1 MSKRDFQ
8 DIKVNDPYPGVL
20 QIELNRPEARNALR
34 NQTLEE
40 ISNALVCA
48 EKEEVRCVVING
60 SEKCFAAGADIKE
73 LQKLN
78 PSSSATNPRIKYW
91 KAIRDYP
98 LPLIAAVNGYA
109 LGGGCELAMHC
120 DIIIAGKN
128 ASFGQP
134 EIRLGIIPGAGGTQ
148 RLIRAVGKS
157 QAMEMILTGQ
167 FIDADRALSCNLVS
181 KVVNTEQTVAEA
193 LDLAQ
198 KISKMPPIA
207 IKLAKKSLLS
217 AYELSLSEALE
228 FERQHFAHLTGTKD
242 MQIGIKSFL
251 NKHSANFVGE

>member
-1 MSKRDFQ
+1 MSKQDFQ
-8 DIKVNDPYPGVL
+8 DIKVNHPYPGVL
-20 QIELNRPEARNALR
+20 QIELNRPEAHNALR
-34 NQTLEE
+34 NLTLKE
-40 ISNALVCA
+40 ISNALAYA
-48 EKEEVRCVVING
+48 EKEKVLCVVING

-78 PSSSATNPRIKYW
+78 PSSSATNPRIEYW
-91 KAIRDYP
+91 KTIQNYP
-98 LPLIAAVNGYA
+98 RPLIAAVNGYA

-120 DIIIAGKN
+120 DILIAGEN

-148 RLIRAVGKS
+148 RLVHAVGKS

-167 FIDADRALSCNLVS
+167 FIDASRALSCNLVS
-181 KVVNTEQTVAEA
+181 KVVRSEQTVTEA
-193 LDLAQ
+193 LDLAL
-198 KISKMPPIA
+198 KISKMPSIA

-217 AYELSLSEALE
+217 AYELSLNEALE
-228 FERQHFAHLTGTKD
+228 LERQHFAHLTGTKD
-242 MQIGIKSFL
+242 MQIGIKAFL